1 MSTLIFLS
9 IIVFLLGLYF
19 YSKFNDPNYK
29 EGLVNMDKSPSCP
42 NLLIQKDSRFY
53 LYNSKLAKVP
63 GVNPIEF
70 DNLEDYV
77 EFLDWQRS
85 KGIHCPVLYLQR
97 SFDTQGNSSYK
108 IRPSVSEP
116 QGGLPPVSSRFNPN
130 QQTLLVDATRNDKP
144 FNENSYPGYDTSS
157 YYVGAVTPLDKMN
170 EKQENLLYSPD
181 AMDPNWGGP
190 EYTKSLIDKGYYK
203 DNSVSIYVGDN

>member
-1 MSTLIFLS
+1 MSALIFLS

-42 NLLIQKDSRFY
+42 NLLIQKD
-53 LYNSKLAKVP
+53 N
-63 GVNPIEF
+63 
-70 DNLEDYV
+70 NLEDYV

-144 FNENSYPGYDTSS
+144 FNKNSYPGYDMSS

-190 EYTKSLIDKGYYK
+190 EYTKSLIDKGFYK
-203 DNSVSIYVGDN
+203 GNTVDIYVGDN